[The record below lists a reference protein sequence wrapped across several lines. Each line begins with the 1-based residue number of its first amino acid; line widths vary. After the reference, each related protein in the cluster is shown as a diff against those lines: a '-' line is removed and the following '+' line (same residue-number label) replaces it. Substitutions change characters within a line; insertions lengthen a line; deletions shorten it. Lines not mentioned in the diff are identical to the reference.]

1 MSLQKIIESNGL
13 IRHLV
18 MYTANTPGLRKD
30 HFNGVAAVFY
40 CELTGLELKDKILN
54 SDSEFLDIVFKYRT
68 GDLQL
73 TKGIAFMLAEIYQLI
88 EDRNASN

>member
-1 MSLQKIIESNGL
+1 MNLQKIIDNNGQ

-18 MYTANTPGLRKD
+18 MHAANTPGLRVD
-30 HFNGVAAVFY
+30 HFNGAAAVYY
-40 CELTGLELKDKILN
+40 CELTGLELNTLN

-88 EDRNASN
+88 EDRNESN